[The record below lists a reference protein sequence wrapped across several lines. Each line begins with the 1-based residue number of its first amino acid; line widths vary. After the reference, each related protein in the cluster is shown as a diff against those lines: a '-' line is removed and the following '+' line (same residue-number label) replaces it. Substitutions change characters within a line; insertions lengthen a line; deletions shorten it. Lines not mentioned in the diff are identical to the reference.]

1 MRSAKEL
8 EQRRGRLFGSADE
21 ESLTQSSLVAFT
33 FETASFNFRYASVY
47 ILHK

>member
-8 EQRRGRLFGSADE
+8 RRGSADE

-33 FETASFNFRYASVY
+33 FDTASFNFRYASVY
-47 ILHK
+47 MLHK